1 MGVRAPPLPDSAR
14 EAIPPPMASSK
25 PPANTLTQPS
35 SLEGEGLRPTELDL
49 FTGFLWASVRGFG
62 GVFVMGRRM
71 LIEERKWLTPE
82 EFVELLGVCQFLPG
96 ANIVNLSVAVGQ
108 RFRGWKGSLA
118 ALAGILALPA
128 AVSVMLASLFLRYA
142 SAPHVEHMMAAVAAT
157 AAGLVVGTALKMAE
171 PVFRKDWVLA
181 LPVALGALV
190 LAAVLRWPL
199 VAVLLLMAGAGSALA
214 WARRPRTRS
223 SSEAVAQKK

>member
-1 MGVRAPPLPDSAR
+1 
-14 EAIPPPMASSK
+14 MASLK
-25 PPANTLTQPS
+25 PPASTLTQPS
-35 SLEGEGLRPTELDL
+35 PLEGEGSRQPHPTELDL

-142 SAPHVEHMMAAVAAT
+142 SIPQVAHAMTAVAAT

-181 LPVALGALV
+181 LPVALGTLV
-190 LAAVLRWPL
+190 LAAFLRWPL

-214 WARRPRTRS
+214 YARRPR
-223 SSEAVAQKK
+223 

>member
-1 MGVRAPPLPDSAR
+1 MRVIAPPLPDAAR
-14 EAIPPPMASSK
+14 EAIPPPMASPKS
-25 PPANTLTQPS
+25 PANTLTQPS
-35 SLEGEGLRPTELDL
+35 PLEGEGLPCPTELDL

-71 LIEERKWLTPE
+71 LIEERQWLTPE

-118 ALAGILALPA
+118 ALAGILVAPA
-128 AVSVMLASLFLRYA
+128 AISIMLAALFMRYA
-142 SAPHVEHMMAAVAAT
+142 AVPQVARAMGAVAAT

-171 PVFRKDWVLA
+171 PIFRKDWILA
-181 LPVALGALV
+181 LPVALGTLA
-190 LAAVLRWPL
+190 LAAFLRWPL
-199 VAVLLLMAGAGSALA
+199 PAVLLLMAAAGSALA
-214 WARRPRTRS
+214 YARRKPS
-223 SSEAVAQKK
+223 P